1 MGATSLL
8 LPFCHLPTFNDGKY
22 YKKARKE
29 ANGAIVFLF
38 REGQQRSVDFVL
50 IEGDCKHGDLH

>member
-1 MGATSLL
+1 MME
-8 LPFCHLPTFNDGKY
+8 NIIKE
-22 YKKARKE
+22 ARKE